1 MIYERTF
8 FPNKNM
14 NNSHQSPQISLHIP
28 PATWNSFRQAM
39 LNARQSNEE
48 VIGFLFCQRHQIS
61 KRQVRYF
68 PQVWVVPA
76 PDCYEHQSASGLV
89 LKEEFHLYLLENY
102 LSQGKLDVVH
112 VHTHAGQETPSFSGV
127 DNRCESEYARF
138 LNSRFPQKHRLISGV
153 FDQEFLDG
161 TSPRIYPWNQSK
173 ISNRKSSSPR
183 NYPWGQS
190 KI

>member
-1 MIYERTF
+1 
-8 FPNKNM
+8 M

-39 LNARQSNEE
+39 LNARKSNEE
-48 VIGFLFCQRHQIS
+48 VIGFFFCQRHQIS

-112 VHTHAGQETPSFSGV
+112 VHTHAGQETPGFSGV

-153 FDQEFLDG
+153 FDESIDF
-161 TSPRIYPWNQSK
+161 RF
-173 ISNRKSSSPR
+173 
-183 NYPWGQS
+183 
-190 KI
+190 

>member
-1 MIYERTF
+1 MRINCHLRAHF

-39 LNARQSNEE
+39 LNARKSNEE

-89 LKEEFHLYLLENY
+89 LKEEFNLYLL
-102 LSQGKLDVVH
+102 
-112 VHTHAGQETPSFSGV
+112 AG
-127 DNRCESEYARF
+127 
-138 LNSRFPQKHRLISGV
+138 LKQKSSPNQAQTGFISGKYV
-153 FDQEFLDG
+153 HIFLQPAYK
-161 TSPRIYPWNQSK
+161 SIRYSCSK
-173 ISNRKSSSPR
+173 S
-183 NYPWGQS
+183 
-190 KI
+190 